1 MGTVAVLAVAAIR
14 LDHRHKAQ
22 GRVEAEHHRHK
33 AQGRVEAEHHLLK
46 GLDRFEDLFTE
57 KYCIPMYASTIVYYN
72 LWKWAADYG

>member
-14 LDHRHKAQ
+14 LD
-22 GRVEAEHHRHK
+22 HRHK

>member
-22 GRVEAEHHRHK
+22 GRVEAEHH
-33 AQGRVEAEHHLLK
+33 LLK
-46 GLDRFEDLFTE
+46 GLCDRFEDLFTE

-72 LWKWAADYG
+72 L

>member
-14 LDHRHKAQ
+14 LDHRH
-22 GRVEAEHHRHK
+22 

-46 GLDRFEDLFTE
+46 GLRDRFEDLFTE

-72 LWKWAADYG
+72 LWKWAVDYG